1 MVHRNGLCHTHTV
14 KEVGDRVVSKKV
26 SIRQPEGG
34 ILVFLVT
41 SSSVWR
47 DRDGE
52 EEFVKGEPRQ
62 EDYEAEDEYGGKE
75 EEAFES
81 TVTTDFFLRRLRF
94 APVVTATAAT

>member
-1 MVHRNGLCHTHTV
+1 M
-14 KEVGDRVVSKKV
+14 KKV

-41 SSSVWR
+41 SSSSVWR

-75 EEAFES
+75 EEALES
-81 TVTTDFFLRRLRF
+81 TVTTDFFF
-94 APVVTATAAT
+94 A